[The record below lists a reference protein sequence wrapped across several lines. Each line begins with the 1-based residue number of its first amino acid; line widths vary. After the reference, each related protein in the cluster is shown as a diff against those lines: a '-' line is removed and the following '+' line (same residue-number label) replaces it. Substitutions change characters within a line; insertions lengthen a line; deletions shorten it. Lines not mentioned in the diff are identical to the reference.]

1 MPGLGQ
7 HRQISHTMKRV
18 HLVGLCLLPGLLL
31 ASTLAKAATG
41 LVSDWVEG
49 HSSRARLIAGSGMA
63 GVEVQMPE
71 GWKTYWRT
79 PGDAGGV
86 PPSFDWSKSENL
98 AAATVLYPAPKR
110 FSDGAGDT
118 VGYKGTVVFP
128 VRLIAKDPAK
138 PIDLRLSL
146 EYGVCKE
153 ICIPAE
159 AALSLA
165 VAPDKGSE
173 VPDEL
178 ATALKLV
185 PAPEGERRTGDP
197 VLRRV
202 VSELRGA
209 KPNIVL
215 ETEFPSGSE
224 HADLF
229 IEAPQGLF
237 VPLPKKTADDGSG
250 RVTFQVDLSEDVDL
264 QALKGQKLTATLV
277 SDNGQ
282 SEATFSAD

>member
-1 MPGLGQ
+1 
-7 HRQISHTMKRV
+7 MKRV

-31 ASTLAKAATG
+31 SLPAKAATG
-41 LVSDWVEG
+41 LASNWVEG
-49 HSSRARLIAGSGMA
+49 HSSRARLIAGNGMA
-63 GVEVQMPE
+63 GVELQMPE

-98 AAATVLYPAPKR
+98 AEATVLYPAPKR
-110 FSDGAGDT
+110 FSDRAGDT

-128 VRLIAKDPAK
+128 VRLTAKDRAK
-138 PIDLRLSL
+138 PIDLRLSFA
-146 EYGVCKE
+146 YGVCKE

-165 VAPDKGSE
+165 VAPDKESG

-185 PAPEGERRTGDP
+185 PAPEGERRPGDP
-197 VLRRV
+197 LLKRV
-202 VSELRGA
+202 VSQLGGA
-209 KPNIVL
+209 QPNIVL
-215 ETEFPSGSE
+215 EAEFPAGSE

-250 RVTFQVDLSEDVDL
+250 RVTFQVDLSHDVDL
-264 QALKGQKLTATLV
+264 QALKGRKLTATLV

-282 SEATFSAD
+282 SETTFSVD

>member
-1 MPGLGQ
+1 MTRAHPV
-7 HRQISHTMKRV
+7 T
-18 HLVGLCLLPGLLL
+18 LCLLLGLLL
-31 ASTLAKAATG
+31 LPPAATAATG
-41 LVSDWVEG
+41 DASDWAEG
-49 HSSRARLIAGSGMA
+49 RKSRARLIAGNGMA

-98 AAATVLYPAPKR
+98 AEATVLYPAPKR
-110 FSDGAGDT
+110 FSDKAGDT

-128 VRLIAKDPAK
+128 VRLTAKDPAK

-165 VAPDKGSE
+165 VTPVKGGE
-173 VPDEL
+173 IPDEL
-178 ATALKLV
+178 AAALKQG
-185 PAPEGERRTGDP
+185 PAPEGERRPGDP
-197 VLRRV
+197 VLKRV
-202 VSELRGA
+202 VSDLTGA
-209 KPNIVL
+209 KPSIVL
-215 ETEFPSGSE
+215 DAEFPAGSE
-224 HADLF
+224 HADVF
-229 IEAPQGLF
+229 IEAPGGLF
-237 VPLPKKTADDGSG
+237 VPLPKKTSDDGAG
-250 RVTFQVDLSEDVDL
+250 RVTFQVDLSKDVDL

-277 SDNGQ
+277 SDQGQ
-282 SEATFSAD
+282 SEATFPVN

>member
-1 MPGLGQ
+1 
-7 HRQISHTMKRV
+7 MKRV
-18 HLVGLCLLPGLLL
+18 HLVGACLLAVLLGF
-31 ASTLAKAATG
+31 APADAATG
-41 LVSDWVEG
+41 LLVSDWVEG
-49 HSSRARLIAGSGMA
+49 HSSRARLIAGNGMA

-98 AAATVLYPAPKR
+98 ASASVLYPAPKR
-110 FSDGAGDT
+110 FSDRAGDT

-128 VRLIAKDPAK
+128 VRLTAKDPAK

-159 AALSLA
+159 ASLSLE
-165 VAPDKGSE
+165 VAPETHSE
-173 VPDEL
+173 VPDAL
-178 ATALKLV
+178 AAALKQV
-185 PAPEGERRTGDP
+185 PAPEAERQAGDP
-197 VLRRV
+197 LLKHV
-202 VSELRGA
+202 VVELGGA
-209 KPNIVL
+209 NPSIVL
-215 ETEFPSGSE
+215 EAEFPSGSE
-224 HADLF
+224 HADIF
-229 IEAPQGLF
+229 IEAPNGLF

-250 RVTFQVDLSEDVDL
+250 HVTFTVDLSDDVDL

-277 SDNGQ
+277 SDRGQ
-282 SEATFSAD
+282 AETTFSAN

>member
-1 MPGLGQ
+1 
-7 HRQISHTMKRV
+7 MKRV
-18 HLVGLCLLPGLLL
+18 HLVGACLLTVLLPAL
-31 ASTLAKAATG
+31 VPARAATE
-41 LVSDWVEG
+41 LQATDWVEG

-71 GWKTYWRT
+71 GWKTYWRN

-98 AAATVLYPAPKR
+98 ASATVLYPAPKR
-110 FSDGAGDT
+110 FSDRAGDT

-128 VRLIAKDPAK
+128 VRLTAKDPAK

-159 AALSLA
+159 ASLSLE
-165 VAPDKGSE
+165 VAPETRSE

-178 ATALKLV
+178 AAALRQV
-185 PAPEGERRTGDP
+185 PAPEAERRAGDP
-197 VLRRV
+197 ILRRV
-202 VSELRGA
+202 VSELGAA
-209 KPNIVL
+209 KPSIVL
-215 ETEFPSGSE
+215 EAEFPSGTE
-224 HADLF
+224 HADIF
-229 IEAPQGLF
+229 IEAPNGLF
-237 VPLPKKTADDGSG
+237 VPLPKKTAEDGSG
-250 RVTFQVDLSEDVDL
+250 HATFTVDLTDDVDL

-277 SDNGQ
+277 SDSGQ
-282 SEATFSAD
+282 AETTFSAN

>member
-1 MPGLGQ
+1 
-7 HRQISHTMKRV
+7 MKRV
-18 HLVGLCLLPGLLL
+18 HLVGACLLSVLLPAL
-31 ASTLAKAATG
+31 VPVEAATG
-41 LVSDWVEG
+41 LLVSDWADG

-71 GWKTYWRT
+71 GWKTYWRN

-110 FSDGAGDT
+110 FSDRAGDT

-128 VRLIAKDPAK
+128 VRLTAKDPGK

-159 AALSLA
+159 ASLSLQ
-165 VAPDKGSE
+165 VAPETRGE

-178 ATALKLV
+178 AAALKQV
-185 PAPEGERRTGDP
+185 PAPEAERHAGDP
-197 VLRRV
+197 VLKRV
-202 VSELRGA
+202 VSELGAA
-209 KPNIVL
+209 KPSIVL
-215 ETEFPSGSE
+215 EAEFPSGSE
-224 HADLF
+224 HADIF
-229 IEAPQGLF
+229 IEAPNGRF
-237 VPLPKKTADDGSG
+237 VPLPRKTGDNGLG
-250 RVTFQVDLSEDVDL
+250 RVTFEVDLTQDVDL
-264 QALKGQKLTATLV
+264 QALKGQRLTATLV

-282 SEATFSAD
+282 SETTFSAD

>member
-1 MPGLGQ
+1 
-7 HRQISHTMKRV
+7 
-18 HLVGLCLLPGLLL
+18 
-31 ASTLAKAATG
+31 
-41 LVSDWVEG
+41 
-49 HSSRARLIAGSGMA
+49 
-63 GVEVQMPE
+63 MPE

-110 FSDGAGDT
+110 FSDRAGDT

-128 VRLIAKDPAK
+128 VRLTAKDPGK

-165 VAPDKGSE
+165 VSPEKGSE

-178 ATALKLV
+178 ATALKQV
-185 PAPEGERRTGDP
+185 PAPEAERRPGDP
-197 VLRRV
+197 VLKHV
-202 VSELRGA
+202 VTELSGA
-209 KPNIVL
+209 KPSIVL
-215 ETEFPSGSE
+215 DAEFPSGSE
-224 HADLF
+224 HCRSLHRGAAGTVRAAA
-229 IEAPQGLF
+229 E
-237 VPLPKKTADDGSG
+237 
-250 RVTFQVDLSEDVDL
+250 EDVRRRLGPRDVRGRSVPGCRP
-264 QALKGQKLTATLV
+264 AGA
-277 SDNGQ
+277 
-282 SEATFSAD
+282 

>member
-1 MPGLGQ
+1 MT
-7 HRQISHTMKRV
+7 RA
-18 HLVGLCLLPGLLL
+18 HLVGLCLLLGLLL
-31 ASTLAKAATG
+31 SPLAVKVAAAET
-41 LVSDWVEG
+41 SDWAEG
-49 HSSRARLIAGSGMA
+49 RSSRARLIGGNGMA

-98 AAATVLYPAPKR
+98 AEATVLYPAPKR
-110 FSDGAGDT
+110 FSDKAGDT

-128 VRLIAKDPAK
+128 VRLTAKDPAK
-138 PIDLRLSL
+138 PIDLHLSL

-165 VAPDKGSE
+165 VAPLEGGE
-173 VPDEL
+173 IPDEL
-178 ATALKLV
+178 AAALKQV
-185 PAPEGERRTGDP
+185 PAPEGERRRGDP
-197 VLRRV
+197 VLKHV
-202 VSELRGA
+202 ASDLTGA

-215 ETEFPSGSE
+215 DAEFPSGSE
-224 HADLF
+224 HTDLF
-229 IEAPQGLF
+229 IEAPGGLF

-250 RVTFQVDLSEDVDL
+250 RVTFQVDLSQDVDL

-277 SDNGQ
+277 SDKGQ
-282 SEATFSAD
+282 SEATFPVN

>member
-1 MPGLGQ
+1 M
-7 HRQISHTMKRV
+7 
-18 HLVGLCLLPGLLL
+18 
-31 ASTLAKAATG
+31 
-41 LVSDWVEG
+41 
-49 HSSRARLIAGSGMA
+49 
-63 GVEVQMPE
+63 
-71 GWKTYWRT
+71 
-79 PGDAGGV
+79 

-110 FSDGAGDT
+110 FSDRAGDT

-128 VRLIAKDPAK
+128 VRLTAKDPGK

-165 VAPDKGSE
+165 VSPRKAEARCPTSS
-173 VPDEL
+173 PS
-178 ATALKLV
+178 ALKQV
-185 PAPEGERRTGDP
+185 PAPEAERRPGDP
-197 VLRRV
+197 VLKRV
-202 VSELRGA
+202 VSELGGA
-209 KPNIVL
+209 KPSIVL
-215 ETEFPSGSE
+215 EAEFPSGSE

-250 RVTFQVDLSEDVDL
+250 HVTFEVDLSQDVDL

-277 SDNGQ
+277 SDSGQ
-282 SEATFSAD
+282 SETTFSAD

>member
-1 MPGLGQ
+1 
-7 HRQISHTMKRV
+7 MKHV
-18 HLVGLCLLPGLLL
+18 HLVGLCLLLGLLSAL
-31 ASTLAKAATG
+31 TSVEAVTG
-41 LVSDWVEG
+41 LASDWVEG
-49 HSSRARLIAGSGMA
+49 HSSRARLIAGNGMA
-63 GVEVQMPE
+63 GVEVEMPE

-110 FSDGAGDT
+110 FSDRAGDT

-128 VRLIAKDPAK
+128 VRLTAKDPGK

-165 VAPDKGSE
+165 VSPEHGSE
-173 VPDEL
+173 VSDEL
-178 ATALKLV
+178 ATALKQV
-185 PAPEGERRTGDP
+185 PAPEAERRPGDP
-197 VLRRV
+197 VLKHIV
-202 VSELRGA
+202 TELSGS

-215 ETEFPSGSE
+215 DAEFPSGSE

-237 VPLPKKTADDGSG
+237 VPLPKKTSDDGSG
-250 RVTFQVDLSEDVDL
+250 HVTFEVDLSQDVDL

-282 SEATFSAD
+282 SETTFAAD

>member
-1 MPGLGQ
+1 MRRIPFARLCL
-7 HRQISHTMKRV
+7 
-18 HLVGLCLLPGLLL
+18 LVGLLSGLPPILTV
-31 ASTLAKAATG
+31 AEAATG

-49 HSSRARLIAGSGMA
+49 HSSRARLIAGNGMA

-98 AAATVLYPAPKR
+98 AEATVLYPAPKR
-110 FSDGAGDT
+110 FTDRAGDT

-128 VRLIAKDPAK
+128 VRLTPKDPSK

-146 EYGVCKE
+146 AYGVCKE

-165 VAPDKGSE
+165 VAPEKGSE
-173 VPDEL
+173 VPEEL
-178 ATALKLV
+178 AVALKHV
-185 PAPEGERRTGDP
+185 PAPQAERRPGDP
-197 VLRRV
+197 ILKRV
-202 VSELRGA
+202 VSELDGTS
-209 KPNIVL
+209 PSIVL
-215 ETEFPSGSE
+215 DTEFPAGAE

-237 VPLPKKTADDGSG
+237 VPLPKKAVDDGSG
-250 RVTFQVDLSEDVDL
+250 RVTFKVDLSQDVDL
-264 QALKGQKLTATLV
+264 KALKGQKLTATIV
-277 SDNGQ
+277 SDGGQ
-282 SEATFSAD
+282 SEETFVAQ

>member
-1 MPGLGQ
+1 MT
-7 HRQISHTMKRV
+7 RA
-18 HLVGLCLLPGLLL
+18 HLVGLCLLLGSLLL
-31 ASTLAKAATG
+31 PPAVRAATDN
-41 LVSDWVEG
+41 VSDWVQG
-49 HSSRARLIAGSGMA
+49 HSSRARLIAGNGMA

-98 AAATVLYPAPKR
+98 AEATVLYPAPKR
-110 FSDGAGDT
+110 FSDKAGDT

-128 VRLIAKDPAK
+128 VRLTAKDPAK
-138 PIDLRLSL
+138 PIDLRLLL

-165 VAPDKGSE
+165 VAPVKGE
-173 VPDEL
+173 IPDEL
-178 ATALKLV
+178 AAALKQV
-185 PAPEGERRTGDP
+185 PAPEDERRAGDP
-197 VLRRV
+197 VLKRV
-202 VSELRGA
+202 VSDLTGA
-209 KPNIVL
+209 KPSIVL
-215 ETEFPSGSE
+215 DAEFPAGSE

-229 IEAPQGLF
+229 IEAPGGLF
-237 VPLPKKTADDGSG
+237 VPLPKKTSDDGSG
-250 RVTFQVDLSEDVDL
+250 HLTFQVDLSQDVDV

-282 SEATFSAD
+282 SEITFSAN